1 MPWAW
6 FYSILFYFILLFLF
20 YFRKQ
25 GVEVPAYL
33 KTPPFEELQRFCPEL
48 QRWRAQATHANCF
61 LSWLLFQGQ
70 KEEVGRLQ
78 GGCVGVE
85 GGVYLRNTAR
95 GWRSRLSPRPLL
107 GSS

>member
-1 MPWAW
+1 LLEERCLWAW
-6 FYSILFYFILLFLF
+6 FYSILFCFYFYFILFYFILFYFILF

-48 QRWRAQATHANCF
+48 QRWQAQATHANCF

-78 GGCVGVE
+78 GGCVGV
-85 GGVYLRNTAR
+85 
-95 GWRSRLSPRPLL
+95 
-107 GSS
+107 